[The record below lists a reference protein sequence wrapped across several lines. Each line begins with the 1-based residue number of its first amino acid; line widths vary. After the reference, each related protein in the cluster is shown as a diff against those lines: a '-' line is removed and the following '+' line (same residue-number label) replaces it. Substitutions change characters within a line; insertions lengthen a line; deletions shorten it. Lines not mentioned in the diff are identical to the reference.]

1 MAANTAC
8 CAGSSSLL
16 EISFSALA
24 KWVLVALLTDLFRS
38 CFLPAARAAF
48 SADLLLG
55 NPVSFFLYILYD
67 FSVAILPHPFS
78 GRFSL
83 RTKAGFSLAD
93 SCSAYNTTYTL
104 DSGEYLS

>member
-1 MAANTAC
+1 VAVNTAC

-38 CFLPAARAAF
+38 CFLAAARAVF

-55 NPVSFFLYILYD
+55 NIVSFLLYVLYD
-67 FSVAILPHPFS
+67 FN
-78 GRFSL
+78 
-83 RTKAGFSLAD
+83 D
-93 SCSAYNTTYTL
+93 
-104 DSGEYLS
+104 